1 MRSEIRT
8 VHLCTRIFVPHLA
21 AMVLADHGN
30 VLEASAFTPNAE
42 RILLPRA
49 AAPKKLHA
57 LQLVV
62 SLDDLAPE
70 VVLIVI
76 EHAAMSDPRFVQLA
90 AVSNGWRTQVRAVTA
105 QLIKANVCWWMGSR
119 PGFFPTITTEE
130 SMPIDM
136 RHDGRHNSAGIRLAC
151 FGWTRSGFH

>member
-1 MRSEIRT
+1 
-8 VHLCTRIFVPHLA
+8 
-21 AMVLADHGN
+21 MVLADHGN
-30 VLEASAFTPNAE
+30 VLEASAFTPNAVAE

-90 AVSNGWRTQVRAVTA
+90 AVRQW
-105 QLIKANVCWWMGSR
+105 
-119 PGFFPTITTEE
+119 
-130 SMPIDM
+130 
-136 RHDGRHNSAGIRLAC
+136 
-151 FGWTRSGFH
+151 